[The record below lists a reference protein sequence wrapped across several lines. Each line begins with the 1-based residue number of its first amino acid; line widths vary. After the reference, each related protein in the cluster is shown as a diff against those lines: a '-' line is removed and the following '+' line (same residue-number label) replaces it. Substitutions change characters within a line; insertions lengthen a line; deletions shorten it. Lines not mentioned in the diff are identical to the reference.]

1 MDSKTENIRH
11 SLAHLLAIA
20 VLKKFPKAKLGIGPV
35 IENGF
40 YYDFKLPRS
49 LAPEDLKEFEK
60 TMRELIKARLNFS
73 GKKITAAEAKKAF
86 RDQPFKLDLIK
97 EFTKD
102 KKGLT
107 IYFTGKTP
115 ATIPYSLL
123 TTDYFMDLCRGG
135 HVKNTSEINPEAF
148 ALVKIAGA
156 YWRGDE
162 KNPQL
167 QRIYGLAFETKKEL
181 EDYLH
186 LLEEAE
192 KRDHKKLGMALKL
205 FMFHETSPGAP
216 YWLPNGMIIMN
227 QLLDF
232 WREEHAKREYH
243 EISSPLVNKKSLWE
257 TSGHWD
263 HYKDDMFIADMGKG
277 EIYGIKPMNCP
288 NAMVVFGSD
297 LRSYRDLPLRFSDT
311 DSLHRYERSGT
322 LNGLFRARAFRQDDS
337 HNFVTEEQIGEEYE
351 RIFEIADR
359 FYGIFDLKFRYRLG
373 TRPEKFLGDK
383 KTWDSAEKT
392 LIKILDKHAGK
403 GKYDVAEKD
412 GAFYGPKVDIIMK
425 DAIGR
430 DWQMGT
436 IQLDFQ
442 QPQRF
447 GLKYT
452 AKDGSAKTPIAIHR
466 VIYGSLERFI
476 GILIEH
482 FAGAFPLWLSPV
494 QAVVLPVSEKF
505 TNYGKELF
513 EKIRDNKIRVEIRD
527 TNETLG
533 KRIREAELQKIPY
546 VLVVGEKEETNGT
559 VNVRHPSLFK
569 ERAPGRYLDG
579 EKNIDEL
586 IEEMQEEIKNKAI

>member
-1 MDSKTENIRH
+1 
-11 SLAHLLAIA
+11 
-20 VLKKFPKAKLGIGPV
+20 
-35 IENGF
+35 
-40 YYDFKLPRS
+40 
-49 LAPEDLKEFEK
+49 
-60 TMRELIKARLNFS
+60 
-73 GKKITAAEAKKAF
+73 
-86 RDQPFKLDLIK
+86 
-97 EFTKD
+97 
-102 KKGLT
+102 
-107 IYFTGKTP
+107 
-115 ATIPYSLL
+115 
-123 TTDYFMDLCRGG
+123 
-135 HVKNTSEINPEAF
+135 
-148 ALVKIAGA
+148 
-156 YWRGDE
+156 
-162 KNPQL
+162 
-167 QRIYGLAFETKKEL
+167 
-181 EDYLH
+181 
-186 LLEEAE
+186 
-192 KRDHKKLGMALKL
+192 
-205 FMFHETSPGAP
+205 
-216 YWLPNGMIIMN
+216 MIIMN

-277 EIYGIKPMNCP
+277 EIYGVKPMNCP

-392 LIKILDKHAGK
+392 LVKILDKHAGK

>member
-1 MDSKTENIRH
+1 MEIC
-11 SLAHLLAIA
+11 
-20 VLKKFPKAKLGIGPV
+20 
-35 IENGF
+35 
-40 YYDFKLPRS
+40 
-49 LAPEDLKEFEK
+49 
-60 TMRELIKARLNFS
+60 
-73 GKKITAAEAKKAF
+73 
-86 RDQPFKLDLIK
+86 
-97 EFTKD
+97 
-102 KKGLT
+102 KG
-107 IYFTGKTP
+107 
-115 ATIPYSLL
+115 
-123 TTDYFMDLCRGG
+123 
-135 HVKNTSEINPEAF
+135 
-148 ALVKIAGA
+148 
-156 YWRGDE
+156 
-162 KNPQL
+162 
-167 QRIYGLAFETKKEL
+167 
-181 EDYLH
+181 
-186 LLEEAE
+186 
-192 KRDHKKLGMALKL
+192 
-205 FMFHETSPGAP
+205 
-216 YWLPNGMIIMN
+216 
-227 QLLDF
+227 
-232 WREEHAKREYH
+232 
-243 EISSPLVNKKSLWE
+243 
-257 TSGHWD
+257 
-263 HYKDDMFIADMGKG
+263 
-277 EIYGIKPMNCP
+277 
-288 NAMVVFGSD
+288 
-297 LRSYRDLPLRFSDT
+297 
-311 DSLHRYERSGT
+311 
-322 LNGLFRARAFRQDDS
+322 
-337 HNFVTEEQIGEEYE
+337 
-351 RIFEIADR
+351 
-359 FYGIFDLKFRYRLG
+359 FYGIFNLEYWFRLG
-373 TRPEKFLGDK
+373 TRPKEFMGDVE
-383 KTWDSAEKT
+383 TWNKAEKA
-392 LIKILDKHAGK
+392 LHSVLKKSGK
-403 GKYDVAEKD
+403 EYSVAEGD

-430 DWQMGT
+430 DWQIGT